1 MKFVLFRIEKSYP
14 VHDERE
20 LKKLVDIDKIFAFRE
35 SGTSI
40 ERTITLETHNGFM
53 FKFNKIEY
61 ENKVYD
67 CYNLNDVLHALKSIE
82 KKMEKDKQ

>member
-40 ERTITLETHNGFM
+40 ERIVVRWSQNTEMVQGL
-53 FKFNKIEY
+53 
-61 ENKVYD
+61 
-67 CYNLNDVLHALKSIE
+67 LH
-82 KKMEKDKQ
+82 

>member
-1 MKFVLFRIEKSYP
+1 MKFVQFEMQKPYP

-35 SGTSI
+35 SGT
-40 ERTITLETHNGFM
+40 TIRPTMTLEAHNCFT
-53 FKFNKIEY
+53 FEFNKIEY

-67 CYNLNDVLHALKSIE
+67 CYNSDDVLHILELIE
-82 KKMEKDKQ
+82 NNRRE

>member
-20 LKKLVDIDKIFAFRE
+20 LKRLVDIDKIFSFRE
-35 SGTSI
+35 SGTCI
-40 ERTITLETHNGFM
+40 EPTITLEAHNCFT
-53 FKFNKIEY
+53 FEFNKIEY

-67 CYNLNDVLHALKSIE
+67 CYNLDDVLHILELIE
-82 KKMEKDKQ
+82 NNRREQ

>member
-40 ERTITLETHNGFM
+40 ARTITLETHNGFM
-53 FKFNKIEY
+53 FEFNKIEY

-82 KKMEKDKQ
+82 KKMERDKQ